1 MWSMSI
7 AGKTNAI
14 LSGLLCGGD
23 LVITRFEAD
32 GRESLNLLLDC
43 LSYRKQYQFYILKE
57 LF

>member
-1 MWSMSI
+1 MSI

-43 LSYRKQYQFYILKE
+43 LSYSKQYQFYILKE